1 MSEPLVPP
9 PVTASAKD
17 GVTPID
23 NMRGARWMI
32 AASLCFAVTIV
43 LVKRLGTEFAAPE
56 IAFIRSLFAV
66 TFVVPF
72 LARQGLGAF
81 RTRSPGMHLVRVACV
96 AVGMNLGFYAAIH
109 LPIATASALSF
120 TRPLFMIV
128 LGMLVLGEIVRWR
141 RGVAT
146 VVGFAGVIIML
157 GPTELGSS
165 LPALAALAAAAAAA
179 CSVSVVRRQAA
190 IDGPGTVM
198 AWFSVG
204 AAVLCLFPAI
214 PVWETPQ
221 TLAQW
226 ALLAG
231 VGIMSSLAQYLMIN
245 AYIHGEATVLNP
257 IDYSQ
262 IILTAIMG
270 YFMFGEVPSLWTW
283 AGAAIIVASTLYI
296 LLREQAL
303 ARTAA

>member
-1 MSEPLVPP
+1 MSEPLTPP
-9 PVTASAKD
+9 PVTALP
-17 GVTPID
+17 PID
-23 NMRGARWMI
+23 NKRGAIWMI

-43 LVKRLGTEFAAPE
+43 LVKRLGSEFASPE
-56 IAFIRSLFAV
+56 IAFIRSLFGLA
-66 TFVVPF
+66 FVAPF
-72 LARQGLGAF
+72 VARQGLGAF
-81 RTRSPGMHLVRVACV
+81 RTKSPGLHLMRILFVV
-96 AVGMNLGFYAAIH
+96 VGMNLSFYAATH

-128 LGMLVLGEIVRWR
+128 LGVLVLGEIVRWR

-146 VVGFAGVIIML
+146 IVGFAGVIIML
-157 GPTELGSS
+157 GPSDFGISW
-165 LPALAALAAAAAAA
+165 PALAALGAAAAAA

-190 IDGPGTVM
+190 VDGPGTVM

-204 AAVLCLFPAI
+204 AAVLCLFPAL

-221 TLAQW
+221 TLEQW
-226 ALLAG
+226 MLLAG
-231 VGIMSSLAQYLMIN
+231 VGIASSLGQYLMIH

-262 IILTAIMG
+262 IIMTAIMG
-270 YFMFGEVPSLWTW
+270 YFVFSEIPSLWTW

-296 LLREQAL
+296 LFREQAL
-303 ARTAA
+303 ARAKS